1 MLLNKIAASATSV
14 KKAIRSFHQDV
25 QKDVDEV
32 ISHYKITKSTTP
44 KPWTEAVKIVANF
57 YNQGNIS
64 AASIQKDDLKSQE
77 YFQSISFDG
86 SDIEEGTW

>member
-44 KPWTEAVKIVANF
+44 KP
-57 YNQGNIS
+57 
-64 AASIQKDDLKSQE
+64 
-77 YFQSISFDG
+77 
-86 SDIEEGTW
+86 